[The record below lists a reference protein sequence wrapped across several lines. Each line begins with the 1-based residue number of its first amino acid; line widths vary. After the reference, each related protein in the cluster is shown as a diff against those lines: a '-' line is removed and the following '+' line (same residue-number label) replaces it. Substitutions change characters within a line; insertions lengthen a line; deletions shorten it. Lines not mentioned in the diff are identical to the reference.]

1 VDGFGLDKGTGEGN
15 EGGEVLCGFLA
26 AQGDPLE
33 ALELADGLL
42 DTGAGSV
49 ESTRKVFGLGRNI
62 LTVRDNGTDAALA
75 RGLAVRL
82 AVVALVADH
91 CPGRDVRADIEQ
103 GLEIAAVAGLAA
115 GQVKGQRQTVEI
127 AFQMDLGGK
136 SAA

>member
-1 VDGFGLDKGTGEGN
+1 VDGFCPDKGASNGN

-26 AQGDPLE
+26 AQGDSLE

-62 LTVRDNGTDAALA
+62 LTIRDNGTDAASA
-75 RGLAVRL
+75 RGFAVRL

-91 CPGRDVRADIEQ
+91 CPGRDVRADVEQ
-103 GLEIAAVAGLAA
+103 NLETAAVTGLAA
-115 GQVKGQRQTVEI
+115 GQMEGQ
-127 AFQMDLGGK
+127 G
-136 SAA
+136 